1 MVRLLAAPLK
11 SAFLALFLGLAC
23 LVGMAMATAPKA
35 PKFDTAPLTIVTG
48 TGVSHPFTVEIAISD
63 AQREYGL
70 MFRTEM
76 AADHGMIFDFQT
88 PQPVR
93 MWMENTVLPLDMLFL
108 DGNGTVTHI
117 VENAVPY
124 SQTIIDSGGPVTY
137 VIELNG
143 GIVKKLGLAVGDKVS
158 SPSIG
163 KH

>member
-1 MVRLLAAPLK
+1 MQCYWAAPVK
-11 SAFLALFLGLAC
+11 SAVLALFLLLAGFI
-23 LVGMAMATAPKA
+23 GMAMAVAPTP
-35 PKFDTAPLTIVTG
+35 PKFPSAPLTITTKAG
-48 TGVSHPFTVEIAISD
+48 TVHSFTVEVAVND

-76 AADHGMIFDFQT
+76 AADHGMIFDFQQ
-88 PQPVR
+88 PQTVR

-108 DGNGTVTHI
+108 DAGGTVTHI

-124 SQTIIDSGGPVTY
+124 SQTIINSNGPVTY

-143 GIVKKLGLAVGDKVS
+143 GMVKKLALNVGDKVS

>member
-1 MVRLLAAPLK
+1 MARVFAPWMK
-11 SAFLALFLGLAC
+11 SAVLALFLVVAGF
-23 LVGMAMATAPKA
+23 VSMAMASAPKA
-35 PKFDTAPLTIVTG
+35 PNFDTVPLTITTKDGAV
-48 TGVSHPFTVEIAISD
+48 HPFTVEVAVSTP
-63 AQREYGL
+63 QREYGL

-76 AADHGMIFDFQT
+76 AHDHGMIFDFQT

-108 DGNGTVTHI
+108 DEHGTVTHI

-143 GIVKKLGLAVGDKVS
+143 GIVKKLGLAVGDKTA
-158 SPSIG
+158 SPAIG
-163 KH
+163 RN

>member
-1 MVRLLAAPLK
+1 MQRYWAAPVK
-11 SAFLALFLGLAC
+11 SAVLALFLLLAGFI
-23 LVGMAMATAPKA
+23 GMAMAVAPTP
-35 PKFDTAPLTIVTG
+35 PKFPSAPLTITTKAG
-48 TGVSHPFTVEIAISD
+48 TVHSFTVEVAVND

-76 AADHGMIFDFQT
+76 AADHGMIFDFQQ
-88 PQPVR
+88 PQTVR

-108 DGNGTVTHI
+108 DAGGTVTHI

-124 SQTIIDSGGPVTY
+124 SQTIINSNGPVTY

-143 GIVKKLGLAVGDKVS
+143 GIVKKLGLNVGDKVS